1 MIKEF
6 VSYELALELKELGFD
21 EPCLNR
27 FYTKPKSKM
36 FGIDEKGR
44 HYPIKNTPKKLY
56 TIGEHFILNDNNAIT
71 APLYQQAFRWFREKY
86 NLVHEI
92 SWSKYKGGLNFD
104 YDIFSLVLPTD
115 DELGNEDDS
124 YIEKP
129 METYDSLV
137 DKGFRWHESDTYEQ
151 AEQGCLEKL
160 IEIVKEKK

>member
-1 MIKEF
+1 MNKEF
-6 VSYELALELKELGFD
+6 VPYEQAVSLKELGFD

-86 NLVHEI
+86 ELHSFIYSDFSWNI
-92 SWSKYKGGLNFD
+92 SGGIWDLD
-104 YDIFSLVLPTD
+104 GYVDSRYDWDSEPFKTFEEA
-115 DELGNEDDS
+115 ELD
-124 YIEKP
+124 
-129 METYDSLV
+129 
-137 DKGFRWHESDTYEQ
+137 
-151 AEQGCLEKL
+151 CLSKL
-160 IEIVKEKK
+160 IEIVKENK